1 MARTKRKVNPIIP
14 APAVE
19 LETPSAF
26 LVAGYVRLSTED
38 SGKLGADVIEAQKEM
53 VASYIEQQPD
63 MRLHKIY
70 CDNGWTGTNFER
82 PGFECLMND
91 VRSGKVNCIVVKDLS
106 RFGRNY
112 KEAGHYLEHIFP
124 YLVVRF
130 IAINDHFD
138 TADQGIHDG
147 YIVPLTNI
155 LNESYSRDIS
165 RKISSAIKTK
175 ELHGDFRGPFA
186 PYGYSKCPADHS
198 RLEINPE
205 TAPVVMEIFAL
216 RMQGMGYTGIA
227 RLLNKRGVPAPGAY
241 LYQKGL
247 SDRETY
253 RDALWTAWNMKTILH
268 SEVYLGHLIQGKRTQ
283 VSYKR
288 KREER
293 YAPADEWRV
302 ARNTHPPIIDEA
314 TFAAV
319 QELAKQSK
327 ASFEAMPGKGAADD
341 LKTPNLFKKLIYC
354 ADCGKAMNRRHLYSR
369 KAEGRVYYY
378 SYQCVTSQKLP
389 GACSPKNLMES
400 ELMAVVSSAI
410 RQQLDTIAALEERV
424 SKEYAS
430 ASSEKRR
437 TLDRQ
442 IAQVKQDQS
451 RSQTLLDG
459 LYQNLVDGMLTREE
473 YLSMKGHYQK
483 RFDDATLRLADLN
496 AQLQQ
501 LERYGPSNPMF
512 AVCRTLR
519 NTEGLTEE
527 LIHLLVSRIEVHDGN
542 RLDIKL
548 VYQDEVEALLRF
560 LREGGTSL

>member
-1 MARTKRKVNPIIP
+1 MARTKRKVNPILP
-14 APAVE
+14 APVPK
-19 LETPSAF
+19 LETASTF
-26 LVAGYVRLSTED
+26 QVAGYVRLSTED
-38 SGKLGADVIEAQKEM
+38 SGKIGIDVIEAQKEL
-53 VASYIEQQPD
+53 VSSYIDQQPD
-63 MRLHKIY
+63 MQLHRIY

-124 YLVVRF
+124 YLGVRF
-130 IAINDHFD
+130 VAINDHFD
-138 TADQGIHDG
+138 TANRGIHDG

-186 PYGYSKCPADHS
+186 PYGYSKCPTDHS
-198 RLEINPE
+198 KLEINPE
-205 TAPVVMEIFAL
+205 TAPIVTEIFAL
-216 RMQGMGYTGIA
+216 RVQGMGYTGIA
-227 RLLNKRGVPAPGAY
+227 RLLNKRGIPAPGAY

-283 VSYKR
+283 ASYKR

-302 ARNTHPPIIDEA
+302 VRNTHAPIIDEA

-319 QELAKQSK
+319 QKLARQSK

-389 GACSPKNLMES
+389 DACTPKNLMET
-400 ELMAVVSSAI
+400 ELLAVVSGAI
-410 RQQLDTIAALEERV
+410 RQHMDTITALEKRV
-424 SKEYAS
+424 SAEYAAIS
-430 ASSEKRR
+430 KEKRR
-437 TLDRQ
+437 TIDRQ
-442 IAQVKQDQS
+442 ITQVKQEQS
-451 RSQTLLDG
+451 RSQNLLEG
-459 LYQNLVDGMLTREE
+459 LYQNLVEGLLTREE
-473 YLSMKGHYQK
+473 YPSMKAHYQK
-483 RFDDATLRLADLN
+483 RYDDATQRLEDLN
-496 AQLQQ
+496 TQLQQ
-501 LERYGPSNPMF
+501 LERYSPSNPMF

-519 NTEGLTEE
+519 DTEGLSEE
-527 LIHLLVSRIEVHDGN
+527 LIHRMIARIEVHDEN
-542 RLDIKL
+542 CLDIKMF
-548 VYQDEVEALLRF
+548 YQDEVEALLRF

>member
-1 MARTKRKVNPIIP
+1 MPENTVKVWN
-14 APAVE
+14 
-19 LETPSAF
+19 TC
-26 LVAGYVRLSTED
+26 GYVRLSRED
-38 SGKLGADVIEAQKEM
+38 GDKEESNSVKGQKELIRDYLRR
-53 VASYIEQQPD
+53 APD
-63 MRLHKIY
+63 LRE
-70 CDNGWTGTNFER
+70 CDMKVDDGYTGSNFER
-82 PGFECLMND
+82 PAFQEMMADIKG
-91 VRSGKVNCIVVKDLS
+91 GKINCIVVKDLS

-124 YLVVRF
+124 YLGVRF
-130 IAINDHFD
+130 VAINDHFD

-186 PYGYSKCPADHS
+186 PYGYSKCPADHG

-319 QELAKQSK
+319 QELARQSK
-327 ASFEAMPGKGAADD
+327 ASFEVMPGKGAADD

-400 ELMAVVSSAI
+400 ELMAVVSNAI
-410 RQQLDTIAALEERV
+410 RQQMDTIAALEERV

-430 ASSEKRR
+430 ASSKKRR

-442 IAQVKQDQS
+442 IAQVKQEQS

>member
-14 APAVE
+14 APVQE
-19 LETPSAF
+19 IERPFAF
-26 LVAGYVRLSTED
+26 YAAGYVRLSIED
-38 SGKLGADVIEAQKEM
+38 SGRLGADTLESQRELVL
-53 VASYIEQQPD
+53 SYIDQQPD
-63 MRLHKIY
+63 MQLHSFY
-70 CDNGWTGTNFER
+70 CDNGRTGTNFER
-82 PGFECLMND
+82 PEFERLMDD

-112 KEAGHYLEHIFP
+112 KEAGNYLEHIFP
-124 YLVVRF
+124 YLGVRF
-130 IAINDHFD
+130 VAINDHFD
-138 TADQGIHDG
+138 TANQGIHDG

-186 PYGYSKCPADHS
+186 PYGYSKCPTDHS
-198 RLEINPE
+198 KLEINPE
-205 TAPVVMEIFAL
+205 TAPVVIEIFAL
-216 RMQGMGYTGIA
+216 RVQGMGYTGIA
-227 RLLNKRGVPAPGAY
+227 RLLNKRGIPAPGAY
-241 LYQKGL
+241 LYQKGF

-253 RDALWTAWNMKTILH
+253 RDALWTVWNMKTILH
-268 SEVYLGHLIQGKRTQ
+268 SEVYLGHLVQGKRTQ
-283 VSYKR
+283 ASYKR

-293 YAPADEWRV
+293 YASADEWRI

-319 QELAKQSK
+319 QELARQSK

-369 KAEGRVYYY
+369 KAEGRAYYY

-389 GACSPKNLMES
+389 GACTPKNLMES
-400 ELMAVVSSAI
+400 ELLAVVSGTI
-410 RQQLDTIAALEERV
+410 RQHLDTIAALEKRV
-424 SKEYAS
+424 SEECAS
-430 ASSEKRR
+430 ASDEKRR
-437 TLDRQ
+437 TVDRQ
-442 IAQVKQDQS
+442 IAQVKQEQS
-451 RSQTLLDG
+451 RSQNLLDG
-459 LYQNLVDGMLTREE
+459 LYQHLVDGMLTREE
-473 YLSMKGHYQK
+473 YLSMKGHYQE
-483 RFDDATLRLADLN
+483 RCDDAALRLADLN
-496 AQLQQ
+496 DQLQQ
-501 LERYGPSNPMF
+501 LERYSPSNPMF

-519 NTEGLTEE
+519 NVEGLTDE
-527 LIHLLVSRIEVHDGN
+527 LIHLLVARIEVHDGN